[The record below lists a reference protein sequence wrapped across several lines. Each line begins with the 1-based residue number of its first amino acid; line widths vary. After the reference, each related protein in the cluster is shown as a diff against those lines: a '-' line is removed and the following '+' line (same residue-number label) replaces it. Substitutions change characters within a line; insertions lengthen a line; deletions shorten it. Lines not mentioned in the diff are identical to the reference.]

1 MFALVAAVPA
11 TLLIANLIA
20 FVPGR
25 VAARTQPASTLRS
38 E

>member
-1 MFALVAAVPA
+1 VMLFA
-11 TLLIANLIA
+11 ANLIA

-25 VAARTQPASTLRS
+25 LAGRTSPALVLAS